1 METNK
6 QAKKNENLL
15 ISIVFNIV
23 IPVLILSKFTTEDR
37 LGPIW
42 GVVVALLF
50 PISFF
55 FYDYFKQK
63 KTNFISIIG
72 FVSILLTGVI
82 GIFEFPSE
90 WLAYKEAAV
99 PLLIGIAVLISLK
112 TPFPLVKKL
121 LYQEEILDVEEINGI
136 LKEKNKEPEL
146 ENVLKNTT
154 YMLAASFLLSAI
166 LNFVLAKILIKSPT
180 GTEAF
185 AQELA
190 DMTMYSYVVIA
201 LPSTCVMMIALWYL
215 FKQLKKLT
223 GLETEK
229 LFAKHL
235 QEQMKEQ

>member
-1 METNK
+1 MET
-6 QAKKNENLL
+6 KKTTQKKENP
-15 ISIVFNIV
+15 ITSIVFNIV
-23 IPVLILSKFTTEDR
+23 IPVVILSKFTTEDK

-42 GVVVALLF
+42 GLVLALTF
-50 PISFF
+50 PIGYFLF
-55 FYDYFKQK
+55 DYFSRK
-63 KTNFISIIG
+63 KTNFISIVG

-90 WLAYKEAAV
+90 WLAYKEASV
-99 PLLIGIAVLISLK
+99 PLLIGIAILISLK

-121 LYQEEILDVEEINGI
+121 LYQDEILDIERIENI
-136 LKEKNKEPEL
+136 LQTNNKTAEL
-146 ENVLKNTT
+146 EKTLTNTT

-166 LNFVLAKILIKSPT
+166 LNYVLAKILIKSPT

-190 DMTMYSYVVIA
+190 DMTMYSYIVIA

-223 GLETEK
+223 NLEMEE

-235 QEQMKEQ
+235 QEQMKD

>member
-1 METNK
+1 MKLQLNIKDALFTIIT
-6 QAKKNENLL
+6 LL
-15 ISIVFNIV
+15 
-23 IPVLILSKFTTEDR
+23 L
-37 LGPIW
+37 
-42 GVVVALLF
+42 LLF
-50 PISFF
+50 LNIWMQDIF
-55 FYDYFKQK
+55 DT
-63 KTNFISIIG
+63 KTLIPMI
-72 FVSILLTGVI
+72 FVLGV
-82 GIFEFPSE
+82 F
-90 WLAYKEAAV
+90 
-99 PLLIGIAVLISLK
+99 LISLK

-121 LYQEEILDVEEINGI
+121 LYQEEILDVEEINRI
-136 LKEKNKEPEL
+136 LKEKNKEVEL
-146 ENVLKNTT
+146 EKVLKNTT

-235 QEQMKEQ
+235 QEQMNEQ

>member
-1 METNK
+1 METNN

-136 LKEKNKEPEL
+136 LKEKNKE
-146 ENVLKNTT
+146 V
-154 YMLAASFLLSAI
+154 I
-166 LNFVLAKILIKSPT
+166 WKI
-180 GTEAF
+180 
-185 AQELA
+185 
-190 DMTMYSYVVIA
+190 
-201 LPSTCVMMIALWYL
+201 
-215 FKQLKKLT
+215 
-223 GLETEK
+223 
-229 LFAKHL
+229 
-235 QEQMKEQ
+235 